1 MCDFMNTIKQSLTLN
16 LCLTNF
22 VVISFIMQS
31 TNLTAASGEISTFN
45 QVQNAG
51 TIDEDTTIMNDF
63 KQLKSKIEQYLK
75 EIANSSNVF
84 DLETGLLVND
94 NEKLVDHNDKDVLYH
109 WDTPKEQE
117 AAKQQYNLM
126 LEEQKR
132 LLRLRNIVIR
142 FVFTCLNS
150 CFDEDNVAANNSI
163 NDKNNLD
170 FYKKSLL
177 EFDYTLKNK
186 QNLIK
191 NDDLSDNSEE
201 DIIDS
206 DLKIYITKSN
216 YLKRWSQLNLDKIL
230 NTFISLSSELSQDEK
245 KFLDKEQENNQIN
258 LKQYRDSLKD
268 SFQTLKKRL
277 SSILNVFD
285 PANPKSSSNFKI
297 ELVSRL
303 LECFSS
309 SLECF
314 SFILTVF
321 TLCLSA
327 KHIKPIWTEKLKKS
341 KKKKTLYN
349 QYAASIDILFEIHEM
364 LCQILN
370 FFVSEL
376 KQKVCQSITNLI
388 EARCSN
394 VSSTLP
400 NAMQSNVHLNDIAV
414 SYLKSFNELRNFFN
428 AKLKY
433 LLKFS
438 GNVNVQ
444 LEFEN
449 LKLN

>member
-22 VVISFIMQS
+22 AVISFIMHS
-31 TNLTAASGEISTFN
+31 TNLTPISGEISTFN
-45 QVQNAG
+45 QAQNVG
-51 TIDEDTTIMNDF
+51 TVDEETTIMNDF

-84 DLETGLLVND
+84 DSETGLLVDND
-94 NEKLVDHNDKDVLYH
+94 EKLVDHNDKDVLYH

-117 AAKQQYNLM
+117 AAKQQYNLV
-126 LEEQKR
+126 LDEQKR

-142 FVFTCLNS
+142 FVEKCLN
-150 CFDEDNVAANNSI
+150 CWLDESIEINNAT
-163 NDKNNLD
+163 NDMHRLD

-177 EFDYTLKNK
+177 EFDYNLKNN
-186 QNLIK
+186 QPVIK

-201 DIIDS
+201 DLIDF

-216 YLKRWSQLNLDKIL
+216 YLKRWAQLGLDKIF
-230 NTFISLSSELSQDEK
+230 NAFISLSSDLCQDEK
-245 KFLDKEQENNQIN
+245 KFLNKEQENNQTT
-258 LKQYRDSLKD
+258 LTLYRNSIKEYL
-268 SFQTLKKRL
+268 QILKKRL
-277 SSILNVFD
+277 NSILIAFD
-285 PANPKSSSNFKI
+285 SSDSKSSSNFKI

-314 SFILTVF
+314 SFILTIF
-321 TLCLSA
+321 TLCLSS
-327 KHIKPIWTEKLKKS
+327 KHIKPIWNEKLKKS
-341 KKKKTLYN
+341 KKKKTLYL
-349 QYAASIDILFEIHEM
+349 QYAASIDILFEIYEL
-364 LCQILN
+364 LCQILSY
-370 FFVSEL
+370 FASEL
-376 KQKVCQSITNLI
+376 KQKVCQSITALT
-388 EARCSN
+388 EAKCSN
-394 VSSTLP
+394 VSSTLA
-400 NAMQSNVHLNDIAV
+400 NASQTQNHLSDIAQ

-444 LEFEN
+444 LELES